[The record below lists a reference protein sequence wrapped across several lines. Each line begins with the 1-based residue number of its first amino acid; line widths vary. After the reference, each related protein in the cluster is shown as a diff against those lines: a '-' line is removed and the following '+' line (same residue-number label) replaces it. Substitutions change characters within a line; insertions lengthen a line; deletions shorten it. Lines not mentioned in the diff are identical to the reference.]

1 MDSRVEWQKEYNIGV
16 ESIDRDHQKLFKII
30 NKIFSFKD
38 DEAGHRWVCQEG
50 IKFFKGH
57 AVQHF
62 ADEESYMISVGFAGF
77 DEHRKVHRNFRE
89 NILPALEHELER
101 TNYSEEAIGHFL
113 GVCVGWL
120 IGHTLTEDMEI
131 IGRRPVRKWE
141 NLLPQEE
148 IAATEV
154 IIHGLVQELFRMD
167 ARMISDA
174 YNGEKFGEGV
184 YYDLIYGTDEEKK
197 KQEIILVFEE
207 KLLINTVGKV
217 MGTQADTLDTM
228 LFHAARYVSRQFVR
242 KIMAHFPAMKAYELK
257 GERLLSY
264 EQFQK
269 VLGKEKMQLSLL
281 FGVEDAG
288 YFAYCV
294 IAPHLLQ
301 RGVGMAIEADNAMDE
316 IDQYLMMRK
325 EQEEREK
332 KKKILVVDDSMMMR
346 QSMIELLGKEY
357 EVSVV
362 ESGVAA
368 IRVITLNRPDL
379 ILLDY
384 EMPVVDGKQTLEML
398 RSEKEFTSI
407 PVMFLTGRGDAQSV
421 KNVLDLKPAGY
432 LLKYLKPDE
441 IKKNID
447 EFFQK
452 QNS

>member
-1 MDSRVEWQKEYNIGV
+1 MDTQVEWQKEYNIGV
-16 ESIDRDHQKLFKII
+16 DKIDKDHQKLFKII

-38 DEAGHRWVCQEG
+38 DEVGHRWVCQEG

-62 ADEESYMISVGFAGF
+62 ADEEAYMISVGYEGF
-77 DEHRKVHRNFRE
+77 DEHRKIHKNFRE
-89 NILPALEHELER
+89 NTLPALEYELEK
-101 TNYSEEAIGHFL
+101 TDYSKEAIDHFL

-131 IGRRPVRKWE
+131 IGRPLRKWE
-141 NLLPQEE
+141 DLLPREE
-148 IAATEV
+148 IKATEE
-154 IIHGLVQELFRMD
+154 IIQELVQELFRLD

-184 YYDLIYGTDEEKK
+184 YYDLIYGTDQEDK

-217 MGTQADTLDTM
+217 MGMQSNTLDTM
-228 LFHAARYVSRQFVR
+228 LVHAARYVSKQFVR
-242 KIMAHFPAMKAYELK
+242 KIMEHFPAMKAYELK

-269 VLGKEKMQLSLL
+269 VVGKERMQLSLL

-301 RGVGMAIEADNAMDE
+301 RGVGRQIEADNAMDE
-316 IDQYLMMRK
+316 IDQYLVMRK
-325 EQEEREK
+325 EQEK
-332 KKKILVVDDSMMMR
+332 KPQKKKILVVDDSMTVR
-346 QSMIELLGKEY
+346 QSMMELFSKDY
-357 EVSVV
+357 EVSAV

-407 PVMFLTGRGDAQSV
+407 PVIFLTGRGDAQSV

-432 LLKYLKPDE
+432 LLKYLNREE
-441 IKKNID
+441 IKRNID

>member
-1 MDSRVEWQKEYNIGV
+1 MDTRVEWQKEYNIGV
-16 ESIDRDHQKLFKII
+16 ERIDRDHKKLFKII

-57 AVQHF
+57 TVQHF
-62 ADEESYMISVGFAGF
+62 ADEEAYMISVGYAGF

-89 NILPALEHELER
+89 NTLPALEHELER
-101 TNYSEEAIGHFL
+101 TDYSKEAIDHFL

-131 IGRRPVRKWE
+131 IGRPVRKWE
-141 NLLPQEE
+141 NLLPREE
-148 IAATEV
+148 INATEEV
-154 IIHGLVQELFRMD
+154 IDQLVRELFRLN
-167 ARMISDA
+167 ARMVSDA

-184 YYDLIYGTDEEKK
+184 YYDLIYGTGEEKR

-217 MGTQADTLDTM
+217 MGMQSQTLDTM
-228 LFHAARYVSRQFVR
+228 LVHAARYVARQFVR
-242 KIMAHFPAMKAYELK
+242 KIMEHFPAMKAYELK
-257 GERLLSY
+257 GERFLSY

-269 VLGKEKMQLSLL
+269 VLGREKMQLSLL
-281 FGVEDAG
+281 FSVEDAG

-294 IAPHLLQ
+294 IAPHLLEK
-301 RGVGMAIEADNAMDE
+301 GVGRSIEAENALDE
-316 IDQYLMMRK
+316 VDQYLMMRK
-325 EQEEREK
+325 EQEEKEK

-346 QSMIELLGKEY
+346 QSMIELLGKDY

-398 RSEKEFTSI
+398 RSEKDFAAI
-407 PVMFLTGRGDAQSV
+407 PVIFLTGRGDAQSV

-432 LLKYLKPDE
+432 LLKYLKPEE

-447 EFFQK
+447 DFFQ
-452 QNS
+452 N